1 MSQNEYKDKM
11 STHLKETR
19 ERLSKVPGVHS
30 NDLITIDNAI
40 SWVSIIENRK
50 PVVAFSRYQPM
61 PREVI

>member
-1 MSQNEYKDKM
+1 MTKYKDKM

-19 ERLSKVPGVHS
+19 EQLSKVPGVDP

-40 SWVSIIENRK
+40 SWVSTVENRTYSCS
-50 PVVAFSRYQPM
+50 PYRPM